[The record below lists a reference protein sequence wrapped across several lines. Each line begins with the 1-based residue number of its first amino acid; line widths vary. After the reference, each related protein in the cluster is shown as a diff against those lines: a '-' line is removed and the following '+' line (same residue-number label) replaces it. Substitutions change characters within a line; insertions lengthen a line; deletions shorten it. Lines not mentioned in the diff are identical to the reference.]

1 MIHQYTKEI
10 FDHYSKYNEGF
21 FATT

>member
-1 MIHQYTKEI
+1 MTNQYTKEI

-21 FATT
+21 LATT